1 MVDVVLK
8 LLIWLKNKHVEI
20 FYRSLKLV
28 MYKRIPTK
36 IQKCNS
42 LFFSTFSINIL
53 LNSLYLIFASDG
65 NPKLIT
71 VKIMWKYD
79 LIKILKYL
87 FLGVNLAFLL

>member
-1 MVDVVLK
+1 
-8 LLIWLKNKHVEI
+8 
-20 FYRSLKLV
+20 
-28 MYKRIPTK
+28 MYKCIPTK
-36 IQKCNS
+36 IQKCNN

-87 FLGVNLAFLL
+87 FLGVNLAFVLYKQNFSKSNTLRNCSHCI